1 LIFELPSEMTAMSDE
16 EKPNVEEL
24 LKKADEPNRLSEKL
38 HPFYQGKIEVIPKCS
53 IWGFDAFGVW
63 YTPGVARA
71 CRIIEE
77 GLKRND
83 TAPLYHLTNKW
94 NTVAV
99 VSDGTRVLGLG
110 NIGPEAGLPVME
122 GKALLFKYLGG
133 VDAFPICLE
142 CTETEEFIQTVK
154 NIQPG
159 FGGINLE
166 DIAQPKCFDILDRLR
181 TDRDMRIPV
190 WHDDAQGTASI
201 EVAGVI
207 NALKVV
213 GKKIDEVTIAM
224 LGAGAANITIAR
236 VLVGAGVPIHN
247 LMLVDSKGILHPN
260 REDRETLEKN
270 FKQKWHFAVHSNCEG
285 RTGGIEEAVKG
296 ADVLLCASASR
307 HPSEPPLVPL
317 DALKTMADDSI
328 AFFAANPVPEV
339 WPWEAKECGIKIIA
353 TGRSDFPNQINN
365 SLGFPGIFRGTLD
378 VHAYTITDE
387 MVIAAAREIA
397 QTAEDKEEQFG
408 PEYIVPT
415 MDDWSVFPREATACA
430 LQAIKEGTA
439 RIKPSR
445 EEIYSKAE
453 AIIQRAREMTNHLME
468 HKFIKPADLS

>member
-1 LIFELPSEMTAMSDE
+1 MSEPQD
-16 EKPNVEEL
+16 EKPDVEAL
-24 LKKADEPNRLSEKL
+24 LRKADEPNRLSEKL
-38 HPFYQGKIEVIPKCS
+38 HPFYQGKIEIIPKCS
-53 IWGFDAFGVW
+53 VWGFDAFGVW

-71 CRIIEE
+71 CRMIEE
-77 GLKRND
+77 GLKVNNIE
-83 TAPLYHLTNKW
+83 PLYSQTNKW
-94 NTVAV
+94 NNVAV
-99 VSDGTRVLGLG
+99 VSDGSRVLGLG

-133 VDAFPICLE
+133 VDAFPVCLE

-154 NIQPG
+154 NIQPS

-181 TDRDMRIPV
+181 NDKDMRIPV

-207 NALKVV
+207 NALKIV
-213 GKKIDEVTIAM
+213 GKKMNEAM
-224 LGAGAANITIAR
+224 ITLIGAGAANITIAR
-236 VLVGAGVPIHN
+236 VLVSAGVSIKN
-247 LMLVDSKGILHPN
+247 IMVVDSKGILHPN
-260 REDRETLEKN
+260 REDKKTLQEN
-270 FKQKWHFAVHSNCEG
+270 FKQKWHFALNSNCEG

-296 ADVLLCASASR
+296 VDVLLCASASR
-307 HPSEPPLVPL
+307 GQYDPPLVPL
-317 DALKTMADDSI
+317 EALKTMADDAI

-339 WPWEAKECGIKIIA
+339 WPWDAKECGIKVIA

-378 VHAYTITDE
+378 VHAYTITDD

-397 QTAEDKEEQFG
+397 QTAEDKEDRFG

-415 MDDWSVFPREATACA
+415 MDDWEVFPREATACA
-430 LQAIKEGTA
+430 LQAIKDGTA

-445 EEIYSKAE
+445 DEIYQKAE
-453 AIIQRAREMTNHLME
+453 AIIRRSREMTKVLME
-468 HKFIKPADLS
+468 KEFIKPADLS

>member
-1 LIFELPSEMTAMSDE
+1 MPDSQDVHKT
-16 EKPNVEEL
+16 VEEL

-38 HPFYQGKIEVIPKCS
+38 HPYYQGKVEIVPKCS

-71 CRIIEE
+71 CRMIEK

-83 TAPLYHLTNKW
+83 PEPLYQLTNKW
-94 NTVAV
+94 NNVAV

-110 NIGPEAGLPVME
+110 NIGPEAGMPVME

-133 VDAFPICLE
+133 VDAFPVCLE
-142 CTETEEFIQTVK
+142 CHETEEIIQTVK
-154 NIQPG
+154 NIQPC

-166 DIAQPKCFDILDRLR
+166 DISQPKCFDILDRLR
-181 TDRDMRIPV
+181 SDKDMRIPV

-201 EVAGVI
+201 VVAGVL

-213 GKKIDEVTIAM
+213 EKKKDEVVVAM

-236 VLVGAGVPIHN
+236 ILVAAGVRIHN
-247 LMLVDSKGILHPN
+247 LIIVDSRGILHAN
-260 REDRETLEKN
+260 REDRENLEKRYL
-270 FKQKWHFAVHSNCEG
+270 QKWHFALNSNSEG
-285 RTGGIEEAVKG
+285 RTGGIEVAVKD
-296 ADVLLCASASR
+296 ADVLLCASTSR
-307 HPSEPPLVPL
+307 DPRDPPLVPL
-317 DALKTMADDSI
+317 DALETMADDAI
-328 AFFAANPVPEV
+328 AFFTANPVPEV
-339 WPWEAKECGIKIIA
+339 WPWEAAECGIKVIA

-378 VHAYTITDE
+378 VHSYTITDN
-387 MVIAAAREIA
+387 MVIAAANEIA
-397 QTAEDKEEQFG
+397 QTAEDKEDLFG

-415 MDDWSVFPREATACA
+415 MDDWEVFPREATACA
-430 LQAIKEGTA
+430 LQAIKDGTA

-445 EEIYSKAE
+445 DEIYNKAA
-453 AIIQRAREMTNHLME
+453 AIIKRAREISTHLMD
-468 HKFIKPADLS
+468 HKFIKQADLS